1 MDLRSRMADDA
12 PEGVSDAVQFRDD
25 ILRGV
30 RLGLIAFAAIL
41 IGVWAYRML
50 RAPSDVQ
57 GATQLE
63 APPVPEAQPA
73 PDPAPVAEAT
83 PESHGLVVPPP
94 PPVGGKERVA
104 RVTRSKVIVP
114 PPPAPT
120 PVVAKTRK
128 APAPS
133 GREFETG
140 EPGVLPAS
148 PSEESADSSGAAPKT
163 GVGYKSLIE
172 ADPNRAPIDPSLLG
186 QPEPEKAKGNRFFRA
201 VGKIFHPGGKKETVP
216 LTLQQPKQ

>member
-1 MDLRSRMADDA
+1 M
-12 PEGVSDAVQFRDD
+12 QFRDD

-41 IGVWAYRML
+41 ICVWGYRML
-50 RAPSDVQ
+50 RSPADVQ

-63 APPVPEAQPA
+63 APPAPEVQPSPDPA
-73 PDPAPVAEAT
+73 PDPVAEAA
-83 PESHGLVVPPP
+83 PESHGLVVPEP

-104 RVTRSKVIVP
+104 RVTRSKVVVP
-114 PPPAPT
+114 PPPAP
-120 PVVAKTRK
+120 VVAKTRR

-140 EPGVLPAS
+140 EPGVLPPS
-148 PSEESADSSGAAPKT
+148 PAEESAETNGAAPKA
-163 GVGYKSLIE
+163 GVGYKSLLE
-172 ADPNRAPIDPSLLG
+172 AEPNPAPIDPSLLG
-186 QPEPEKAKGNRFFRA
+186 QPEPEKPKGNRFFRA

-216 LTLQQPKQ
+216 QTLQPKQ

>member
-1 MDLRSRMADDA
+1 MADDA
-12 PEGVSDAVQFRDD
+12 PEGVSDPVQFRDD

-50 RAPSDVQ
+50 HPPSDVQ

-63 APPVPEAQPA
+63 APPAPEVQPS
-73 PDPAPVAEAT
+73 PDPAPGPVAEAV
-83 PESHGLVVPPP
+83 PESHGLVVPEP

-104 RVTRSKVIVP
+104 RVARPKVIVP

-133 GREFETG
+133 GREFESG

-148 PSEESADSSGAAPKT
+148 PAEESADSSGAAPKT
-163 GVGYKSLIE
+163 GVGYKSLLE
-172 ADPNRAPIDPSLLG
+172 ADPNRAPIDPSLMG
-186 QPEPEKAKGNRFFRA
+186 QPEPERPKGNRFFHA

>member
-1 MDLRSRMADDA
+1 MADDA

-50 RAPSDVQ
+50 RPPADVQ

-63 APPVPEAQPA
+63 APPPEVQPS
-73 PDPAPVAEAT
+73 PDPAPEPVAEAP
-83 PESHGLVVPPP
+83 PESHGLVVPEP

-104 RVTRSKVIVP
+104 RVTRPKVIASP
-114 PPPAPT
+114 PAAPT
-120 PVVAKTRK
+120 PVVGKTRK
-128 APAPS
+128 APVPS

-163 GVGYKSLIE
+163 GVGYKSLLE
-172 ADPNRAPIDPSLLG
+172 ADPNRAPIDPSLAG
-186 QPEPEKAKGNRFFRA
+186 QPEPEKPKGNRFFRA

>member
-1 MDLRSRMADDA
+1 MMLLKEFLTR
-12 PEGVSDAVQFRDD
+12 VQFRND

-30 RLGLIAFAAIL
+30 RLGLIAFAVIL

-50 RAPSDVQ
+50 RPPSDVQ

-63 APPVPEAQPA
+63 APPVPEAQPS
-73 PDPAPVAEAT
+73 PDPAPVAGAT
-83 PESHGLVVPPP
+83 PESHGLVVPEP
-94 PPVGGKERVA
+94 PPVGGKERVG

-120 PVVAKTRK
+120 PAVAKTRK

-148 PSEESADSSGAAPKT
+148 PSEESADASGIVPEK
-163 GVGYKSLIE
+163 GVGYKSLLE
-172 ADPNRAPIDPSLLG
+172 ADPNRAPIDPSLMG
-186 QPEPEKAKGNRFFRA
+186 QPEPEKPKGNRFFRA
-201 VGKIFHPGGKKETVP
+201 VGKILRPGGKKETVP